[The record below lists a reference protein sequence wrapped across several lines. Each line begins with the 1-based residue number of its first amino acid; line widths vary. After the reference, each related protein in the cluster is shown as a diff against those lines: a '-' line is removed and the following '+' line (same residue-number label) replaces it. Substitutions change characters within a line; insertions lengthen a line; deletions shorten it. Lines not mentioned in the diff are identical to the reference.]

1 MLLSVRS
8 GRNAFAVRDDIGVGL
23 CDKIGKAMPHEV
35 MALFRICMERFPG
48 RTWVFQAHDTYGFGV
63 ANVLAAYA
71 AGVRVIDGV
80 AAGSAVVP
88 SRPARAAT
96 LRRKMSSMRLAEW
109 ESRPASISKSFSG
122 AAEQGRRPAGRG
134 DRWARAQGPRPG
146 AALCGGHQERSYSR
160 LPVRD
165 VAGLGWPYS
174 RVT

>member
-1 MLLSVRS
+1 MAML
-8 GRNAFAVRDDIGVGL
+8 
-23 CDKIGKAMPHEV
+23 HEV
-35 MALFRICMERFPG
+35 MALFRTCIERFPG

-109 ESRPASISKSFSG
+109 ESRPASISKASRC
-122 AAEQGRRPAGRG
+122 AERAGG
-134 DRWARAQGPRPG
+134 LPG
-146 AALCGGHQERSYSR
+146 A
-160 LPVRD
+160 
-165 VAGLGWPYS
+165 
-174 RVT
+174 